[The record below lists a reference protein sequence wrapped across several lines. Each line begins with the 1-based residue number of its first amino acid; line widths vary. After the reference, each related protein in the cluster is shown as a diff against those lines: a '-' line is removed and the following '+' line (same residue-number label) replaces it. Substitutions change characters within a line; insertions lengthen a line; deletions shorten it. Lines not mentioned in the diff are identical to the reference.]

1 MVYVELRFPVIGTAL
16 PSDHGYA
23 MFGAISKVIPE
34 IHSSDWLAVETVQGA
49 ANGNGI
55 TQLNDRAKLRMRA
68 PQDRIPLILKL
79 AGKRLTVGD
88 KTIRLGIPQIILL
101 KPSTSLY
108 ARCVTIKNHTEPE
121 SFLTAV
127 AVKLDEL
134 GIAGE
139 PELGNRRAFKVGNH
153 TIVGY
158 TLSIHDLTEESSIVL
173 QERGLG
179 GRRHMGCG
187 FFVAIPSIHSP
198 RQKSFNAA
206 QTDEVNN
213 E

>member
-1 MVYVELRFPVIGTAL
+1 MIYVELRFPVLGSAL

-34 IHSSDWLAVETVQGA
+34 IHNSDWLAVETVQGT
-49 ANGNGI
+49 ANGNGA

-127 AVKLDEL
+127 ATKLDEL
-134 GIAGE
+134 GITGE

-158 TLSIHDLTEESSIVL
+158 TLSIHDLTEEGSIVL

-187 FFVAIPSIHSP
+187 FFIVIPSVHPSMQNRFSASQI
-198 RQKSFNAA
+198 N
-206 QTDEVNN
+206 EVSN